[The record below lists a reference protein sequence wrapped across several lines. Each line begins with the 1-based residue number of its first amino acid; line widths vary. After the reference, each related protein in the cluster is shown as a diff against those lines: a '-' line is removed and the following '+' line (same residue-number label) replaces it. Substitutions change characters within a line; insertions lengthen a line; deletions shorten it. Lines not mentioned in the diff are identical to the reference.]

1 MPADD
6 LTIEPDSTLEEEIEY
21 NTLISKFENGVEQRR
36 SLRASSLRKFKLL
49 FKNRPLSDYS
59 TIKSLFDTKLGAF
72 STLLW
77 TNPNDSTQYTVRFEK
92 DTLNVARQRFNTVD
106 FEFSLQQVK

>member
-6 LTIEPDSTLEEEIEY
+6 LTIEPDSTLEEEIGY
-21 NTLISKFENGVEQRR
+21 NTAISKFENGVEQRR
-36 SLRASSLRKFKLL
+36 SLSAAPLRKFKLYY
-49 FKNRPLSDYS
+49 KNRPLSDYS
-59 TIKSLFDTKLGAF
+59 TIASLFNTKLGAF
-72 STLLW
+72 NTLLW

-106 FEFSLQQVK
+106 FDFTLQQVK